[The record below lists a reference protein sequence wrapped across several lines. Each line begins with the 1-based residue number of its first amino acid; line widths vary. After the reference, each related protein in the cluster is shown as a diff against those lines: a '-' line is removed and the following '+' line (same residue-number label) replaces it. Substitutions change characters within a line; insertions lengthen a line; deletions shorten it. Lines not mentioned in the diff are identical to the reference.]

1 MAKFA
6 KVSVQHIYYREPLYR
21 ERFRMCA
28 FIAVMGEG
36 ALQRLE
42 GEMSGSEAVNHDVVC
57 ALAVQ
62 HDLALGRAAHH
73 ATYVYI

>member
-1 MAKFA
+1 
-6 KVSVQHIYYREPLYR
+6 
-21 ERFRMCA
+21 MCA
-28 FIAVMGEG
+28 FIAVMGER

-62 HDLALGRAAHH
+62 HDLALGRAAHLEGGRRRREGREEGGGGEKFDQ
-73 ATYVYI
+73 